1 MNSDEKAI
9 LYGLIQKAVMEDPG
23 IVKLVMEAVNDGIL
37 TAAEEARERAQDFE
51 AVAMMAV
58 TFNRN
63 KKLNAHLEKVIRSK
77 VKEHKRHLCFV
88 WDDFLEKK
96 DEI

>member
-1 MNSDEKAI
+1 MDTNEKAF
-9 LYGLIQKAVMEDPG
+9 LYGLVQKAVMEDPQT
-23 IVKLVMEAVNDGIL
+23 VKLVMEAVNNGLL

-58 TFNRN
+58 TFKRN
-63 KKLNAHLEKVIRSK
+63 KKANAHLEKVIRSK
-77 VKEHKRHLCFV
+77 VEKHKRHLNFV

-96 DEI
+96 DEV

>member
-1 MNSDEKAI
+1 MNSDEKTI
-9 LYGLIQKAVMEDPG
+9 LYGLVQKAVMEDPG
-23 IVKLVMEAVNDGIL
+23 IVKLVMEAVNNGIL

-77 VKEHKRHLCFV
+77 VKEYKRHLNFV
-88 WDDFLEKK
+88 WDDFLGKEGG
-96 DEI
+96 I